1 MQYKP
6 KLHFGRWVEE
16 HFNGNMYKKPLYFV
30 DLWLMVLWV
39 SGTCKYSLT
48 SLASS
53 TPCSVWPAYCS
64 LSRSS
69 ISFYYISS
77 LWVLSWIPLLL
88 GEMSPVLKPILRDLR
103 YIKQRM
109 VVGSPQKEKKNPSG
123 NYLSD
128 LLGFLMILET
138 RTI

>member
-16 HFNGNMYKKPLYFV
+16 HFNGNVYKKPLYFV

-39 SGTCKYSLT
+39 SGTCKYS
-48 SLASS
+48 SQAWHLAHLA
-53 TPCSVWPAYCS
+53 VWPAYCS

-88 GEMSPVLKPILRDLR
+88 GEMSPVLRPILGDLR

-109 VVGSPQKEKKNPSG
+109 VVGSPQKEKKKIQVVIICQT
-123 NYLSD
+123 